1 MTTDKQPE
9 LPLAPAVRRGEAAG
23 TSGAAILTIGH
34 STRTLDELIGL
45 LRAHG
50 VELLADVR
58 AYPRSR
64 RHPQFNIDTLPAT
77 LADAGIGYRH
87 LQVLGGRRPAR
98 PDSANTAWRDPGFRG
113 YADYMETAAF
123 EGGLAALL
131 ETASRQRVAI
141 MCAEAQPW
149 RCHRQ
154 LIADALTARGVPV
167 EHIMDAGR
175 TRPHTPPPFARIIDG
190 RVTYPAVL
198 TP

>member
-1 MTTDKQPE
+1 MTTDEQPE

-34 STRTLDELIGL
+34 STRTLDDLIGL

-50 VELLADVR
+50 VELLVDVR
-58 AYPRSR
+58 AFPRSR
-64 RHPQFNIDTLPAT
+64 RHPQFNIDTLPAA

-87 LQVLGGRRPAR
+87 LQALGGRRPAR
-98 PDSANTAWRDPGFRG
+98 PDSANTAWREPGFRG
-113 YADYMETAAF
+113 YADYM
-123 EGGLAALL
+123 GGLAALL
-131 ETASRQRVAI
+131 DTAGRQRVAI

-154 LIADALTARGVPV
+154 LIADALAARGVPV
-167 EHIMDAGR
+167 EHIMGAGR
-175 TRPHTPPPFARIIDG
+175 TRPHTPPPFARIADG